1 MQMKPLHIG
10 LLPLYI
16 KLYDDVDPALRT
28 LQMPFL
34 SDAAKALEAEGMT
47 VTVTD
52 VCRVKDEFE
61 RAVARLNDQKVSAV
75 VTLHLAYSPSLE
87 AIDALAKLKAPI
99 ILMDT
104 TPTFDFIT
112 EAGAQAIDR
121 NHGIHGVQDLCSMLR
136 RRGIPYHLACGPLED
151 GSVTRQVAGLC
162 RAAQAAETMRHIKVG
177 LIGGAF
183 DGMGDFRLDAQTL
196 TDVTGAEVV
205 CPDPAELRAIADTVT
220 DTEVDEQLAEDA
232 QQYTVEVSAPEHY
245 RSAVRAGLTLRR
257 WAERD
262 RIGAVTL
269 NFMQLSK
276 ATGLSK
282 MPFAELSRMMAH
294 GYGYAGEG
302 DVLTAALTGALM
314 TAYETA
320 GFVEIFCPDWARGI
334 LLLSH
339 MAEMNLALAEGK
351 PLLTDVPFAFTD
363 AGDTVGV
370 FGRHRAGRAVLVNL
384 APLRAD
390 RFSLLLTEVD
400 MLSTE
405 WDETPLRNQI
415 RGWMKPRM
423 PLPEFLRRFSLA
435 GGTHHSAL
443 VYNGDINSLA
453 AFGEMMGFSV
463 TVI

>member
-52 VCRVKDEFE
+52 VCRVKEEFE
-61 RAVARLNDQKVSAV
+61 RAVMLLNEQQVSAV

-87 AIDALAKLKAPI
+87 AIDALATLQAPI

-104 TPTFDFIT
+104 TPTFDFIAV
-112 EAGAQAIDR
+112 AGAQAIDR
-121 NHGIHGVQDLCSMLR
+121 NHGIHGVQDLCSMLK
-136 RRGIPYHLACGPLED
+136 RRGIPYHLACGPLTD
-151 GSVTRQVAGLC
+151 SDVTRQVAGFC
-162 RAAQAAETMRHIKVG
+162 RAAQAAETMRHMKVG

-183 DGMGDFRLDAQTL
+183 DGMGDFRLDAQAL
-196 TDVTGAEVV
+196 TDRTGAEVV
-205 CPDPAELRAIADTVT
+205 CPNPEELRALADAIT
-220 DTEVDEQLAEDA
+220 DAEVEQQLAEDA
-232 QQYTVEVSAPEHY
+232 QRYTVEVSGAENY
-245 RSAVRAGLTLRR
+245 RSAVKAGLTLRR
-257 WAERD
+257 WAERNQ
-262 RIGAVTL
+262 IGAVTL
-269 NFMQLSK
+269 NFMQLFK

-302 DVLTAALTGALM
+302 DVLTAALTAALM
-314 TAYETA
+314 TAYGTA

-339 MAEMNLALAEGK
+339 MAEMNIALAEDK
-351 PLLTDVPFAFTD
+351 PLLTDVAFDFTD

-384 APLRAD
+384 APLQAE
-390 RFSLLLTEVD
+390 RFSLLLTEVE
-400 MLSTE
+400 MLTPE

-415 RGWMKPRM
+415 RGWMKPSM
-423 PLPEFLRRFSLA
+423 PLPEFLRKFSQA

-443 VYNGDINSLA
+443 VYNGDVDSLA
-453 AFGEMMGFSV
+453 AFGETMGFSV
-463 TVI
+463 TIL

>member
-52 VCRVKDEFE
+52 VCRVKEEFE
-61 RAVARLNDQKVSAV
+61 RAVTLLNEQQVSAV

-87 AIDALAKLKAPI
+87 AIDALAKLQAPI

-104 TPTFDFIT
+104 TPTFDFIAV
-112 EAGAQAIDR
+112 AGAQAIDR
-121 NHGIHGVQDLCSMLR
+121 NHGIHGVQDLCSMLK
-136 RRGIPYHLACGPLED
+136 RRGIPYHLACGPLTD
-151 GSVTRQVAGLC
+151 SDVTRQVAGFC
-162 RAAQAAETMRHIKVG
+162 RAAQAAETMRHMKVG

-183 DGMGDFRLDAQTL
+183 DGMGDFRLDAQAL
-196 TDVTGAEVV
+196 TDRTGAEVV
-205 CPDPAELRAIADTVT
+205 CPNPEELRALADAIT
-220 DTEVDEQLAEDA
+220 DAEVEQQLAEDA
-232 QQYTVEVSAPEHY
+232 QRYTVEVSGAENY
-245 RSAVRAGLTLRR
+245 RSAVKAGLTLRR
-257 WAERD
+257 WAERNQ
-262 RIGAVTL
+262 IGAVTL
-269 NFMQLSK
+269 NFMQLFK

-302 DVLTAALTGALM
+302 DVLTAALTAALM
-314 TAYETA
+314 TAYGTA

-339 MAEMNLALAEGK
+339 MAEMNIALAEDK
-351 PLLTDVPFAFTD
+351 PLLTDVAFDFTD

-384 APLRAD
+384 APLQAE
-390 RFSLLLTEVD
+390 RFSLLLTEVE
-400 MLSTE
+400 MLTPE

-415 RGWMKPRM
+415 RGWMKPSM
-423 PLPEFLRRFSLA
+423 PLPEFLRKFSQA

-443 VYNGDINSLA
+443 VYNGDVDSLA

-463 TVI
+463 TIF